1 MPDALRLALGTL
13 TVVRVPPPRR
23 VTTTVAGRAMLLAP
37 WVGAL
42 LGLLASVLPWL
53 VGAVAP
59 GRRTT
64 SATDLLTSVL
74 AVGTLVLLTRGLHLD
89 GLADTADG
97 LGLKGMGLTDPQARE
112 RRLTVM
118 REPDTG
124 AFGVATIVL
133 VVLLQVTA
141 LAACT
146 SVGLGIV
153 ALVLATATGR
163 LAATWCASAG
173 VPSARADG
181 LGAAVAGSVPQ
192 AAALGMTT
200 VLVIGAALL
209 GQAGPDGV
217 RRSLL
222 LVVALLLGLAAG
234 AALLRRCVTR
244 FGGIT
249 GDVIGAVVEV
259 TTTTVLVAVALGG
272 AYPLT

>member
-13 TVVRVPPPRR
+13 TVLRVPPPRR
-23 VTTTVAGRAMLLAP
+23 VTPTVAGRAMLLAP

-42 LGLLASVLPWL
+42 LALLASALPWL
-53 VGAVAP
+53 VGSVAP

-64 SATDLLTSVL
+64 SAVDLLTSVL
-74 AVGTLVLLTRGLHLD
+74 VVGALALLTRGLHLD

-97 LGLKGMGLTDPQARE
+97 LGVKGPGLSDSQARE
-112 RRLTVM
+112 RRLAIM

-146 SVGLGIV
+146 SAGLGIV
-153 ALVLATATGR
+153 ALLLAAATGR
-163 LAATWCASAG
+163 LAATWCASRG
-173 VPSARADG
+173 VPSARTNG
-181 LGAAVAGSVPQ
+181 LGAAVAGSVPRG
-192 AAALGMTT
+192 AALGMTA
-200 VLVIGAALL
+200 VLVIGAAFL
-209 GQAGPDGV
+209 GHVGTDGV
-217 RRSLL
+217 RRSFL

-234 AALLRRCVTR
+234 ATLLRRCVTR

-259 TTTTVLVAVALGG
+259 TTTTVLVAVALG
-272 AYPLT
+272 AADLLT